1 MLYPQKPTKNW
12 YSYLKVKAKTF
23 CSKVLISKKYFF
35 NINLLSKISHFFK
48 KMKFSNFKALY
59 IKFDASLKLENHVKR
74 CVYVS
79 IFKLFFFSIMMQK
92 SVFTLKKTFSS
103 LFCSTFQKSQ
113 KIKLENAHK
122 KKFEIFNKQFSA
134 QRWS

>member
-1 MLYPQKPTKNW
+1 M
-12 YSYLKVKAKTF
+12 KAKTF
-23 CSKVLISKKYFF
+23 CSKVLISNKYFF

-59 IKFDASLKLENHVKR
+59 IKFDASLKLENYVKR

-79 IFKLFFFSIMMQK
+79 IYKLFFFFLILMQK

-134 QRWS
+134 QR

>member
-1 MLYPQKPTKNW
+1 
-12 YSYLKVKAKTF
+12 
-23 CSKVLISKKYFF
+23 
-35 NINLLSKISHFFK
+35 LSKISHFFK

-122 KKFEIFNKQFSA
+122 KKFEIFNKQFFA
-134 QRWS
+134 QR